1 MMAESLK
8 REVETSG
15 FELWRIAAALQL
27 RNSTFSSWL
36 VDTTLPDEKRE
47 KVRRCIRLMQAAR
60 NREGGEK
67 RG

>member
-1 MMAESLK
+1 MAESLK
-8 REVETSG
+8 QEVEASG
-15 FELWRIAAALQL
+15 FEPWRIAAALQL

-47 KVRRCIRLMQAAR
+47 KGRRCIRLMQAAR
-60 NREGGEK
+60 SREGGEK

>member
-1 MMAESLK
+1 MAESLK
-8 REVETSG
+8 QEVEASG
-15 FELWRIAAALQL
+15 FEPWRIAAALKL

>member
-1 MMAESLK
+1 MAESLK
-8 REVETSG
+8 QEVEASS
-15 FELWRIAAALQL
+15 FELWRVAAALQL

-36 VDTTLPDEKRE
+36 VETTLPDEKRE

-60 NREGGEK
+60 NRERGEK

>member
-1 MMAESLK
+1 MAESLK
-8 REVETSG
+8 QEVEASG
-15 FELWRIAAALQL
+15 FEPWRIAAALKL
-27 RNSTFSSWL
+27 RNSTLSSWL

>member
-1 MMAESLK
+1 MAESLK
-8 REVETSG
+8 REVEASG

-27 RNSTFSSWL
+27 RNATFEGWI

-47 KVRRCIRLMQAAR
+47 RVRRCIRLMQAAR
-60 NREGGEK
+60 EQEGGGK

>member
-1 MMAESLK
+1 MAESLK
-8 REVETSG
+8 REVEASG

-36 VDTTLPDEKRE
+36 VDTTLPE

>member
-1 MMAESLK
+1 MAESLK
-8 REVETSG
+8 REVEASG

-47 KVRRCIRLMQAAR
+47 NVRRCIRLMQAAR
-60 NREGGEK
+60 SRDGGE
-67 RG
+67 RHG

>member
-1 MMAESLK
+1 MAGSLK
-8 REVETSG
+8 QEVEASG
-15 FELWRIAAALQL
+15 FEPWRIAAALQL

>member
-1 MMAESLK
+1 MAESLK
-8 REVETSG
+8 REVEASG

-47 KVRRCIRLMQAAR
+47 KAPLYSFDASRKKS
-60 NREGGEK
+60 G

>member
-1 MMAESLK
+1 MAESLK
-8 REVETSG
+8 REVEASG
-15 FELWRIAAALQL
+15 FEPWRIAAALQL
-27 RNSTFSSWL
+27 RNATFEGWIT
-36 VDTTLPDEKRE
+36 DTTLPDEKRE